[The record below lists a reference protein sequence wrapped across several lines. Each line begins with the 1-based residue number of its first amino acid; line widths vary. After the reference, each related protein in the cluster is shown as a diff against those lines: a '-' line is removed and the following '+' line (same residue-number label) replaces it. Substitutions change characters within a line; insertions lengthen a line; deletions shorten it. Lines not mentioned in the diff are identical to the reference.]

1 MGRRHLPACK
11 KGDWGNQAGDLTAV
25 RVGEELESLLVVE
38 ALGDGS
44 VDDDI
49 GIEQNS
55 HRGNCALEAENRV
68 GKSENR
74 GTS

>member
-1 MGRRHLPACK
+1 
-11 KGDWGNQAGDLTAV
+11 LTAV

-55 HRGNCALEAENRV
+55 HRGNCAWKRRTVLRKAKTEVLHKGHKVSSAR
-68 GKSENR
+68 
-74 GTS
+74 